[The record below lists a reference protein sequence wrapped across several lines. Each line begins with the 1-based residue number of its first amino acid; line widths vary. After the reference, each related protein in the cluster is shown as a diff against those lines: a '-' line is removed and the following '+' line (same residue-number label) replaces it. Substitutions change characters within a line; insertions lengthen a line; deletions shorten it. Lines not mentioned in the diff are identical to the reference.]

1 MIDHLN
7 ISYNRNGLSFII
19 SVDDTRSEN
28 LPYNLAE
35 TFAELIRQSG
45 ANEDIVIEQLISEF
59 GYKKEGEDND

>member
-19 SVDDTRSEN
+19 SVDDTTSEN

-35 TFAELIRQSG
+35 VFAELIRQSD
-45 ANEDIVIEQLISEF
+45 ANEETVIDNLIQEF
-59 GYKKEGEDND
+59 GYKKKN

>member
-35 TFAELIRQSG
+35 VFAELIRQSD
-45 ANEDIVIEQLISEF
+45 ANEEIVIEQLINEF
-59 GYKKEGEDND
+59 GYKQKGSEK

>member
-1 MIDHLN
+1 MIDYLN
-7 ISYNRNGLSFII
+7 ISCKRNGLSFII

-45 ANEDIVIEQLISEF
+45 ANEEIVIEQLINEF
-59 GYKKEGEDND
+59 GYKQKGSEK